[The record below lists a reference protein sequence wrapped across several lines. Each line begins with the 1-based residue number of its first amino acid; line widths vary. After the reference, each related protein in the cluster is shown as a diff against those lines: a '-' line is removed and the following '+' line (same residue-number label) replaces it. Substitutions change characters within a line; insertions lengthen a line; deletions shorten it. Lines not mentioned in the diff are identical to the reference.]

1 VAKIRV
7 RSTDEL
13 DAARAATVGMV
24 RGEAPLSENCCA
36 VEVRT
41 QPGAVSG
48 WHHHG
53 DHDTYGYVVAGRLRF
68 EFGPG
73 GGDVVEAGP
82 GDFFMVP
89 AKAIHREANPASDE
103 QILVGFR
110 IGSGPTVINVEGPE

>member
-1 VAKIRV
+1 MAEIRV
-7 RSTDEL
+7 RGTNEL
-13 DAARAATVGMV
+13 DAARASTVGMV
-24 RGEAPLSENCCA
+24 RGEAPLSENSYA

-53 DHDTYGYVVAGRLRF
+53 DHETYGYVVAGRLRF
-68 EFGPG
+68 EFGAG

-89 AKAIHREANPASDE
+89 ANTIHREANPASDD

-110 IGSGPTVINVEGPE
+110 IGSGPTVINVERPE